1 MFDIPTCFHSA
12 GFHGQQVYGWSMIA
26 FPIPVPEGTSPIIG
40 VLFGIAAIVGFVVLI
55 WQAVRYFR
63 SEREDRDSGGD
74 ADDR

>member
-1 MFDIPTCFHSA
+1 
-12 GFHGQQVYGWSMIA
+12 MIA

-40 VLFGIAAIVGFVVLI
+40 VLFGIAAIAGFVVLI

-63 SEREDRDSGGD
+63 NERDEREDRDSGGD